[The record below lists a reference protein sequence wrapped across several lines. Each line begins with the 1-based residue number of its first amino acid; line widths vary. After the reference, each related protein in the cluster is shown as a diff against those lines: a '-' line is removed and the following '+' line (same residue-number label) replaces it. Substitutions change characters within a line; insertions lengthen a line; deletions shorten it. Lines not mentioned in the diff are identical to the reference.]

1 MQLCTRGG
9 CAFSNVLFSISF
21 AEIVFGVH
29 VPKKPLLKGFL
40 LLKSVYHPKH
50 FITDSP
56 KLLFWTKL
64 CHFQIFSWISKK
76 NWHVVPAVR
85 NCYLFTSFPQL
96 SVWSLTNCLV
106 SHFRGLFKKSPLT
119 GFECRHKL
127 PFFPY
132 LGGKCWFAC
141 SKSSHN
147 RKISKFK
154 FLFWVRVFKDFSHLV
169 IKRDTEWGVF
179 FSPYF
184 GEKCWFAFS
193 KSSHER

>member
-1 MQLCTRGG
+1 M
-9 CAFSNVLFSISF
+9 FSFLFLLQKLFLVYTFLKSPCWKDFYFWSQFTTKNISSLTLPNCCFGQNF
-21 AEIVFGVH
+21 ATFKYFPELVKRTGTLFPLIEIVIFLPAFPNCLSDLWQIVSFH
-29 VPKKPLLKGFL
+29 ISEVSSRSHHLLG
-40 LLKSVYHPKH
+40 
-50 FITDSP
+50 
-56 KLLFWTKL
+56 
-64 CHFQIFSWISKK
+64 
-76 NWHVVPAVR
+76 
-85 NCYLFTSFPQL
+85 L
-96 SVWSLTNCLV
+96 SVVTNCLF
-106 SHFRGLFKKSPLT
+106 S
-119 GFECRHKL
+119 
-127 PFFPY
+127 PY

>member
-40 LLKSVYHPKH
+40 LLKSVYHQKH

-127 PFFPY
+127 PFFSIF
-132 LGGKCWFAC
+132 GGKVL
-141 SKSSHN
+141 
-147 RKISKFK
+147 I
-154 FLFWVRVFKDFSHLV
+154 RVFKIISQG
-169 IKRDTEWGVF
+169 K
-179 FSPYF
+179 
-184 GEKCWFAFS
+184 
-193 KSSHER
+193 